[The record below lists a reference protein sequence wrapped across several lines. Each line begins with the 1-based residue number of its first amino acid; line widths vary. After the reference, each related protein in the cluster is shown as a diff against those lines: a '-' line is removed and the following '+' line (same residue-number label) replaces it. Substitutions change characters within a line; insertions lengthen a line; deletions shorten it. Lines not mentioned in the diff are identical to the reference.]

1 MKRLFTL
8 IELLVVIAIIAILA
22 AMLLPA
28 LSKARGKARSISCV
42 NNLKQI
48 GLCFMFYQSD
58 YDDYFPPYNLF
69 GQGWMWAFCSG
80 GPTNLTHTN
89 TSLSY
94 AEHKTFVCPTYP
106 SENISLH
113 SGGYGYNYMCL
124 SWGTQ
129 AQPPVNINRCVASS
143 KQYVVMDKSD
153 ASGGTVYS
161 YQPGSDTGR
170 AAPRHDRNLN
180 MCYADGHVAGL
191 MISNPFNAYGP
202 LGSTVEAPAGT
213 LGWSWT
219 KSTAPVVD
227 KNGWSQIQ

>member
-42 NNLKQI
+42 NNLKQV

-58 YDDYFPPYNLF
+58 FEDYFPPYNLF
-69 GQGWMWAFCSG
+69 GQGWMWGFCSG
-80 GPTNLTHTN
+80 GPTNPYHTN
-89 TSLSY
+89 KSLKY
-94 AEHKTFVCPTYP
+94 ADHKTFVCPTYQGEP
-106 SENISLH
+106 SLH

-124 SWGTQ
+124 SWGTM
-129 AQPPVNINRCVASS
+129 AYPPANINRCVATA

-153 ASGGTVYS
+153 ASGGLVYS
-161 YQPGSDTGR
+161 YQPSTDTSR
-170 AAPRHDRNLN
+170 AAPRHDRTLN
-180 MCYADGHVAGL
+180 MCYADGHVAGII
-191 MISNPFNAYGP
+191 ISNPLNAYGS
-202 LGSTVEAPAGT
+202 LFSNVEAPAGA
-213 LGWSWT
+213 LGYSWT
-219 KSTAPVVD
+219 KSTAPAVD